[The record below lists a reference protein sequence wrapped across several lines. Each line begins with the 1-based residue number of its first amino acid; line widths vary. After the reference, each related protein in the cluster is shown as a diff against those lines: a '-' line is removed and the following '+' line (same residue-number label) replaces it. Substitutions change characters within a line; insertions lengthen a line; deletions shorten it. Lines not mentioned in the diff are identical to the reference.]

1 MNGAEKFD
9 EPLLL
14 QINGLYE
21 GVDYSTIAINDQFWV
36 MEGSIIVATG
46 TILDET
52 LFFYIMSFELS
63 AKISSIMKP
72 FLHFILSR
80 SCISWIF
87 FIDKWDI
94 SIVSFFKMIGEVVK
108 KSCMNGAIKIAKY
121 PFLRRSL
128 LLGFYYLFIL
138 LRFVF

>member
-14 QINGLYE
+14 QINGMYE
-21 GVDYSTIAINDQFWV
+21 GVDYSKIAINDQFWV

-87 FIDKWDI
+87 FK
-94 SIVSFFKMIGEVVK
+94 
-108 KSCMNGAIKIAKY
+108 
-121 PFLRRSL
+121 LRHSLDNL
-128 LLGFYYLFIL
+128 LLK
-138 LRFVF
+138 